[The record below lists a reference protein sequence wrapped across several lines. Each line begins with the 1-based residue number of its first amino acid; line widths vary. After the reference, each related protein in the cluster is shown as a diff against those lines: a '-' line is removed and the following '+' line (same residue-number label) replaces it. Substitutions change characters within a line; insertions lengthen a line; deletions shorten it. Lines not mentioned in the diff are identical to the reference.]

1 MNTRVL
7 IVEDDPALQHVLEAT
22 LEYGGFSSVIAQTGK
37 EAMEAFDGGGFDAVL
52 LDMGLPDLD
61 GDSLLSRMRAQSD
74 IPILV
79 VSGMDTERDRIA
91 ALDRGADDFVPKPF
105 LPGELLARIRASL
118 RRTGAPVTN
127 GHEHVSDHIIL
138 DPEEPCAIINDEL
151 IYFSANEHRL
161 LAILARGGDRVVEA
175 DEILNAL
182 WEKTDA
188 AAQRHLRVLIHKVR
202 EKIETDPKTPKYL
215 LTVHGMG
222 YRLRAVL
229 KSVSKAAA

>member
-22 LEYGGFSSVIAQTGK
+22 LEFGGFVSTTAQTGR
-37 EAMEAFDGGGFDAVL
+37 EALALFEGGGFDAVL
-52 LDMGLPDLD
+52 LDMGLPDQD
-61 GDSLLSRMRAQSD
+61 GEALLSRMRAHSPV
-74 IPILV
+74 PILV
-79 VSGMDTERDRIA
+79 VSGFDSEKDRIA

-105 LPGELLARIRASL
+105 LPGELLARIRAAL
-118 RRTGAPVTN
+118 RRTGAPVAP
-127 GHEHVSDHIIL
+127 GPEGSSEMIDL
-138 DPEEPCAIINDEL
+138 DPEKPCAIVGGEL
-151 IYFSANEHRL
+151 VYFSANEHRL
-161 LAILARGGDRVVEA
+161 LTILAKGGDRAVEA

-182 WEKTDA
+182 WDKADA

-229 KSVSKAAA
+229 KPVAKAA

>member
-22 LEYGGFSSVIAQTGK
+22 LDYGGFSSIIAQTGK
-37 EAMEAFDGGGFDAVL
+37 EAMEAFDAGNIDAVL
-52 LDMGLPDLD
+52 LDMGLPDQD
-61 GDSLLSRMRAQSD
+61 GDSILARMRAQSD

-91 ALDRGADDFVPKPF
+91 ALDLGADDFVPKPF

-118 RRTGAPVTN
+118 RRTSVPIPA
-127 GHEHVSDHIIL
+127 GHEPSHDQITL
-138 DPEEPCAIINDEL
+138 DPEDPCAIIGEEL
-151 IYFSANEHRL
+151 VYFSANEHRL
-161 LAILARGGDRVVEA
+161 LTILARGGDRAVEA
-175 DEILNAL
+175 DEILEAL
-182 WEKTDA
+182 WGKTDA

-202 EKIETDPKTPKYL
+202 EKVEADPKTPKYL

-222 YRLRAVL
+222 YRLRATL
-229 KSVSKAAA
+229 KSIKAAA